1 MVHPS
6 NKVNNR
12 LFLQLQQVSFRKYQA
27 PLFRNLNWEIQEG
40 ETWAITGP
48 SGSGKT
54 LLAEALAGRYRLL
67 AGKILYHFLPEPEN
81 IWELPKYVALI
92 SFQPQASTL
101 NYGHYYYQQRY
112 NSSDTEGIITVAE
125 FLQNAT
131 SLTPQ
136 HPTWSTII
144 QQLHLEDLL
153 GLAVIKLSNGQTRK
167 MLIARALLLQPRLL
181 LLDNPFAGLDKEAR
195 QDFKKVIQ
203 NLAKGGTEI
212 ILVANQTD
220 IPESVT
226 HILALDNFAI
236 KGIFTREEYFGQM
249 PKTELPEPTQEPAG
263 KPGIF
268 LNILPASDFKIAIK
282 FENATISYD
291 GKKILDQVNWTV
303 EKGEKWALLG
313 PNGSGKTTLLSLING
328 DNPQA
333 FANKI
338 ILFDRRKGSGESIW
352 EIKKR
357 IGFISPELHL
367 YFRQN
372 LTAEAVAATGFS
384 DTVYPKKTL
393 VGEEENA
400 LTNLFDYYDLAAR
413 RKTGFQQLSAGEQ
426 RLVLIIRSLVKNP
439 PLLIWDEPFQGL
451 SEALIRKTQALLT
464 AYASPEK
471 TVILVSHY
479 DQEIPVWINKRL
491 YLEEGR
497 VKEIRV

>member
-167 MLIARALLLQPRLL
+167 MLIARALL
-181 LLDNPFAGLDKEAR
+181 
-195 QDFKKVIQ
+195 
-203 NLAKGGTEI
+203 
-212 ILVANQTD
+212 
-220 IPESVT
+220 
-226 HILALDNFAI
+226 
-236 KGIFTREEYFGQM
+236 
-249 PKTELPEPTQEPAG
+249 
-263 KPGIF
+263 
-268 LNILPASDFKIAIK
+268 
-282 FENATISYD
+282 
-291 GKKILDQVNWTV
+291 
-303 EKGEKWALLG
+303 
-313 PNGSGKTTLLSLING
+313 
-328 DNPQA
+328 
-333 FANKI
+333 
-338 ILFDRRKGSGESIW
+338 
-352 EIKKR
+352 
-357 IGFISPELHL
+357 
-367 YFRQN
+367 
-372 LTAEAVAATGFS
+372 
-384 DTVYPKKTL
+384 
-393 VGEEENA
+393 
-400 LTNLFDYYDLAAR
+400 
-413 RKTGFQQLSAGEQ
+413 
-426 RLVLIIRSLVKNP
+426 
-439 PLLIWDEPFQGL
+439 
-451 SEALIRKTQALLT
+451 
-464 AYASPEK
+464 
-471 TVILVSHY
+471 
-479 DQEIPVWINKRL
+479 
-491 YLEEGR
+491 
-497 VKEIRV
+497 